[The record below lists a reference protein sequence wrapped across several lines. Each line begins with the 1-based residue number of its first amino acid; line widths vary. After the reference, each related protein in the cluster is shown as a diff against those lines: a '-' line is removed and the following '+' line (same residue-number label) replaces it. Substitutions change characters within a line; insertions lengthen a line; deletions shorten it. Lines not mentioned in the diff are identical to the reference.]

1 MPESF
6 GGLSEELAT
15 NAATLAEWREW
26 ACSSEP
32 ENTALPGQWNTQLN
46 SFQKMVS
53 FVCFSK
59 KKKWCFGCSLP
70 LQKYSYIYSSNLYIY
85 FIVFIGLL
93 FFFFYFFWKHM
104 FSEKCC
110 FGSVSTKIQKYL

>member
-1 MPESF
+1 MKNGWNLLHVLSEEMPESF

-59 KKKWCFGCSLP
+59 KKKDF
-70 LQKYSYIYSSNLYIY
+70 
-85 FIVFIGLL
+85 
-93 FFFFYFFWKHM
+93 
-104 FSEKCC
+104 
-110 FGSVSTKIQKYL
+110 